1 MTVFQAMVLGLIQGL
16 SELLPI
22 SSSAHLALTPWL
34 LNWPD
39 PGLAF
44 DVALHVGTL
53 AAVIWYFRHEWPPL
67 IRASFA
73 VVRNRRVTT
82 EHDARVVGIVL
93 GTIPA
98 AVAGLF
104 LKDSAETLFRDPALI
119 ATTLIMMGALLW
131 AVDRYMRADRDLSR
145 MRWREALMIGVAQM
159 FALVPGVSRSGATIT
174 GARLL
179 RFDRRSA
186 AVFSFLLS
194 MPITAAAAIVK
205 VPDAIAEGG
214 ISAALIVG
222 VVSAAASSW
231 VAITVL
237 LRFVS
242 RHSYG
247 VFAIYRVVLGAL
259 VFVLIALRA

>member
-34 LNWPD
+34 LDWPD

-67 IRASFA
+67 IRSGFA
-73 VVRNRRVTT
+73 ILRHRRITT
-82 EHDARVVGIVL
+82 EHDVRVVAIVL

-104 LKDSAETLFRDPALI
+104 LKDRAETLFRDPALI
-119 ATTLIMMGALLW
+119 ATTLIVMGALLW
-131 AVDRYMRADRDLSR
+131 VVDRYMRADRDLTQ
-145 MRWREALMIGVAQM
+145 MRWREAIFIGVAQM

-179 RFDRRSA
+179 RFDRRTA

-194 MPITAAAAIVK
+194 MPITAAAAVVK

-214 ISAALIVG
+214 LSAALLVG
-222 VVSAAASSW
+222 IVSAALSSW
-231 VAITVL
+231 LAITVL

-247 VFAIYRVVLGAL
+247 VFAIYRIVLGAL
-259 VFVLIALRA
+259 VFALIALRA